1 MMEKEKLLSR
11 DFIAV
16 NAMIFL
22 AYTNLAVFFNFEDH
36 LQSLPIDPRWIGFLI
51 AIFSLSGI
59 ILRPIISPFL
69 FPGNARRWIAFSTL
83 ADIIAL
89 FAYSAAGTFW
99 PILAVRLINGTAYV
113 GMAAAK
119 MALIVA
125 FIPPRRSGQAF
136 GITSACMLLP
146 FAVIPPLL
154 DPLGRLLGGFD
165 RTLAATGFLMI
176 LIYPLLLLIR
186 PQAGFR
192 KDSEAAPRHIS
203 RREYWRD
210 LKDPRLLITLAII
223 LVLFFCLAAVFVY
236 CRGFGISIGIRNPG
250 LFFTLAIFTMILIRF
265 FGGPYFDRLPKEELI
280 IAALGGLTLAYF
292 GLSMTR
298 GSTLFYGLAFLCGI
312 CWGIAHP
319 LLHAVLFRISDR
331 RFQPLNQNLGT
342 EMVDSGFFF
351 GPMVG
356 GFFLAGKDY
365 PRFFLLC
372 AAVTGISLI
381 AFLIIFPRLKAGIRD
396 KSNTE

>member
-1 MMEKEKLLSR
+1 MEKEKLLSR

-22 AYTNLAVFFNFEDH
+22 AYTNLAVFFNLEHH
-36 LQSLPIDPRWIGFLI
+36 LRSLPIDPRWIGLLI
-51 AIFSLSGI
+51 AVFSLSGI
-59 ILRPIISPFL
+59 ILRPLLSPFL
-69 FPGNARRWIAFSTL
+69 FPSNARRWIAISTL
-83 ADIIAL
+83 ADIITL

-99 PILAVRLINGTAYV
+99 PMLIVRLVNGTAYV
-113 GMAAAK
+113 CMATAK

-146 FAVIPPLL
+146 LAVIPPLL
-154 DPLGRLLGGFD
+154 DPLGRLLGGFNQ
-165 RTLAATGFLMI
+165 TLAATGLLMV

-186 PQAGFR
+186 PQAGFQR
-192 KDSEAAPRHIS
+192 DPEATHRHIS
-203 RREYWRD
+203 RREYWHD
-210 LKDPRLLITLAII
+210 LKNPRLLITLGII
-223 LVLFFCLAAVFVY
+223 LILFFCLAAVFVY

-265 FGGPYFDRLPKEELI
+265 AGGPYFDRLPKEELI

-292 GLSMTR
+292 GLAWTK
-298 GSTLFYGLAFLCGI
+298 GSIPFYALALLCGI
-312 CWGIAHP
+312 CWGMAHP
-319 LLHAVLFRISDR
+319 LLHAVLFRISSR

-351 GPMVG
+351 GRWWVG
-356 GFFLAGKDY
+356 SSW
-365 PRFFLLC
+365 PERIIP
-372 AAVTGISLI
+372 ISFSS
-381 AFLIIFPRLKAGIRD
+381 ARRSPGPP
-396 KSNTE
+396 